1 MRYGN
6 AVEVSNAGD
15 DNTYRD
21 ADQDR
26 PGNDGKDLAVRG
38 KNARKQTAPASAL
51 KITNKKKRR
60 ACRPYD
66 VMITEYGTVLVVW
79 FPGLISLNT
88 MTPVPI

>member
-26 PGNDGKDLAVRG
+26 PGNDGKDLGVRG
-38 KNARKQTAPASAL
+38 KNARKQTDPASAL

-60 ACRPYD
+60 AAAL
-66 VMITEYGTVLVVW
+66 TT
-79 FPGLISLNT
+79 
-88 MTPVPI
+88 

>member
-26 PGNDGKDLAVRG
+26 PGNDGKDLGVRG
-38 KNARKQTAPASAL
+38 KNARKQTDPASAL
-51 KITNKKKRR
+51 LDIHGGKTGVS
-60 ACRPYD
+60 PYQCCE
-66 VMITEYGTVLVVW
+66 IEEFLHGAHR
-79 FPGLISLNT
+79 
-88 MTPVPI
+88 

>member
-1 MRYGN
+1 VRYGN

-26 PGNDGKDLAVRG
+26 PGNDGKNLAVRG
-38 KNARKQTAPASAL
+38 KNARKQTDPASAL
-51 KITNKKKRR
+51 KITNKKKEKGG
-60 ACRPYD
+60 RPYD
-66 VMITEYGTVLVVW
+66 VMITEYGTVFVVS

-88 MTPVPI
+88 MTRVPI

>member
-26 PGNDGKDLAVRG
+26 PGNDGKDLGVQG
-38 KNARKQTAPASAL
+38 KNARKQTDPASAL
-51 KITNKKKRR
+51 KITNKKKEKGG
-60 ACRPYD
+60 RPYD
-66 VMITEYGTVLVVW
+66 VMITEYGTVFVVS
-79 FPGLISLNT
+79 FPGL
-88 MTPVPI
+88 M

>member
-26 PGNDGKDLAVRG
+26 PGNDGKDLGVRG
-38 KNARKQTAPASAL
+38 KNARKQTDPASAL
-51 KITNKKKRR
+51 KITNKKKEKGG
-60 ACRPYD
+60 RPYD

>member
-26 PGNDGKDLAVRG
+26 PGNDGKDLGVRG
-38 KNARKQTAPASAL
+38 KNARKQTDPASAL
-51 KITNKKKRR
+51 KITNKKKEKGG
-60 ACRPYD
+60 RPYD
-66 VMITEYGTVLVVW
+66 VMITEYGTVFVVS
-79 FPGLISLNT
+79 FPGL
-88 MTPVPI
+88 M